1 MKTKI
6 LFMINTMNLGGTEKS
21 LISLLSVMSR
31 DKHDVTILML
41 EKYGELQY
49 FIPKWVKVEYLNGYS
64 SIKNI
69 ISKPPHKT
77 IIEFLKRGRLIK
89 VLKIFNTYVKYKISK
104 NFDCFYF
111 EVLKKH
117 KTIEEYDIAIAYAG
131 PFDFISY
138 FIVKKINAKIK
149 VQWIHFDV
157 SKVLS
162 LATFGNKYYQYF
174 DKIFCV
180 SENAKV
186 VFDDMFP
193 NFCDKTSVFKN
204 IVSKSNL
211 EKSASIGE
219 TFSDGYDGL
228 KILTLGRLSEEK
240 GQQMIP
246 SIVHR
251 LKKDKIKFKWYLIGD
266 GKLKDNLLSQIKELD
281 LRNDLIVLGSKINP
295 YRFVKDCDI
304 YVQTSFHEGYCLTV
318 HEAKILNK
326 PVVITNVASADNL
339 ILNGEDG
346 LIVEINEE
354 AIYTGVKKLI
364 TDTKLR
370 MLLSRNLLALETMSE
385 IKKFNI

>member
-1 MKTKI
+1 
-6 LFMINTMNLGGTEKS
+6 MINTMNLGGTEKS

-89 VLKIFNTYVKYKISK
+89 VLKIFNTSVKYKISK

-117 KTIEEYDIAIAYAG
+117 KTIKEYDIAIAYAG

-385 IKKFNI
+385 KKKFNI

>member
-385 IKKFNI
+385 IKKFNL

>member
-385 IKKFNI
+385 KKKFNI

>member
-117 KTIEEYDIAIAYAG
+117 KTIKEYDIAIAYAG

-385 IKKFNI
+385 IKKFNT

>member
-1 MKTKI
+1 
-6 LFMINTMNLGGTEKS
+6 MINTMNLGGTEKS

-385 IKKFNI
+385 KKI

>member
-326 PVVITNVASADNL
+326 PAVITNVASADNL

-385 IKKFNI
+385 IKKFNT

>member
-1 MKTKI
+1 
-6 LFMINTMNLGGTEKS
+6 MINTMNLGGTEKS

-370 MLLSRNLLALETMSE
+370 MLLSRNLLALEAMSE
-385 IKKFNI
+385 IKKFNL

>member
-204 IVSKSNL
+204 IVSKRNL

-385 IKKFNI
+385 KKN

>member
-266 GKLKDNLLSQIKELD
+266 GKLKDNLISQIKELD

>member
-385 IKKFNI
+385 IKKFNT

>member
-117 KTIEEYDIAIAYAG
+117 KTIKEYDIAIAYAG

-385 IKKFNI
+385 KKKFNI

>member
-1 MKTKI
+1 
-6 LFMINTMNLGGTEKS
+6 MNLGGTEKS

-385 IKKFNI
+385 IKKFNL

>member
-117 KTIEEYDIAIAYAG
+117 KTIKEYDIAIAYAG

>member
-1 MKTKI
+1 
-6 LFMINTMNLGGTEKS
+6 MINTMNLGGTEKS
-21 LISLLSVMSR
+21 LISLLSVMSPE
-31 DKHDVTILML
+31 KYDVTLLIL
-41 EKYGELQY
+41 EKHGELHD
-49 FIPKWVKVEYLNGYS
+49 FIPNWVKVEYLNEYS

-89 VLKIFNTYVKYKISK
+89 VLKIFNIYVKYKISK
-104 NFDCFYF
+104 NFDCFYY
-111 EVLKKH
+111 EVLKNY

-157 SKVLS
+157 SKVIS
-162 LATFGNKYYQYF
+162 VATFGNKYYQYF

-180 SENAKV
+180 SENAKI

-193 NFCDKTSVFKN
+193 HFCDKTSVFKN

-219 TFSDGYDGL
+219 TFSDDYDGL

-295 YRFVKDCDI
+295 YRFVEDCDI
-304 YVQTSFHEGYCLTV
+304 YVQTSFHEGYCLTI
-318 HEAKILNK
+318 HEAKIFNK
-326 PVVITNVASADNL
+326 PVVITNVASASNL
-339 ILNGEDG
+339 IVNNKDG

-354 AIYTGVKKLI
+354 GIYKGVKTLL
-364 TDTKLR
+364 TNNELR
-370 MLLSRNLLALETMSE
+370 FLFRRNLLAQETINE
-385 IKKFNI
+385 IKKFDL

>member
-266 GKLKDNLLSQIKELD
+266 GKLKDNLISQIKELD

-385 IKKFNI
+385 IKKFNT

>member
-370 MLLSRNLLALETMSE
+370 MLLSRKLLALETMSE
-385 IKKFNI
+385 IKKFNT

>member
-370 MLLSRNLLALETMSE
+370 MLLSRNLLALEAMSE
-385 IKKFNI
+385 IKKFNL

>member
-31 DKHDVTILML
+31 DKHDVTILIL

-49 FIPKWVKVEYLNGYS
+49 FIPKWVKIEYLQQYS
-64 SIKNI
+64 NIKNI
-69 ISKPPHKT
+69 VSRPPLQT
-77 IIEFLKRGRLIK
+77 IMESIKRGRLFKASWLLI
-89 VLKIFNTYVKYKISK
+89 IYIIYKMSK
-104 NFDCFYF
+104 NFDYFYY
-111 EVLKKH
+111 EALKNIKLNG
-117 KTIEEYDIAIAYAG
+117 KYDIAIAYAG

-157 SKVLS
+157 SKVIS

-193 NFCDKTSVFKN
+193 HFCDKTSVFKN

-219 TFSDGYDGL
+219 TFPDDYDGL

-266 GKLKDNLLSQIKELD
+266 GKLKDNLLSQIKKLD

-304 YVQTSFHEGYCLTV
+304 YVQTSFHEGYCLTI
-318 HEAKILNK
+318 HEAKIFNK
-326 PVVITNVASADNL
+326 PVVITNVASASNL
-339 ILNGEDG
+339 IVNNKDG

-354 AIYTGVKKLI
+354 GIYKGVKTLL
-364 TDTKLR
+364 TNNELR
-370 MLLSRNLLALETMSE
+370 FLFRRNLLAQETINE
-385 IKKFNI
+385 IKKFDL

>member
-1 MKTKI
+1 
-6 LFMINTMNLGGTEKS
+6 MINTMNLGGTEKS

-385 IKKFNI
+385 KKKFNI

>member
-49 FIPKWVKVEYLNGYS
+49 FIPKWVKIEYLQQYS
-64 SIKNI
+64 NIKNI
-69 ISKPPHKT
+69 VSRPPLQT
-77 IIEFLKRGRLIK
+77 IMESIKRGRLFKASWLLI
-89 VLKIFNTYVKYKISK
+89 IYIIYKMSK
-104 NFDCFYF
+104 NFDYFYY
-111 EVLKKH
+111 EALKNIKLNG
-117 KTIEEYDIAIAYAG
+117 KYDIAIAYAG

-157 SKVLS
+157 SKVIRS
-162 LATFGNKYYQYF
+162 NIFGNRIYPFF
-174 DKIFCV
+174 DKIYCV
-180 SENAKV
+180 SKNAKV

-193 NFCDKTSVFKN
+193 NFRDKTSVFKN

-211 EKSASIGE
+211 EQLVSVGE
-219 TFSDGYDGL
+219 TFSDDYDGL

-246 SIVHR
+246 SVVHR
-251 LKKDKIKFKWYLIGD
+251 LKKDKFKFKWYLIGA
-266 GKLKDNLLSQIKELD
+266 GKLKDDLSSQIKELD
-281 LRNDLIVLGSKINP
+281 LRNNLIVLGSKINP

-318 HEAKILNK
+318 HEAKVLAK
-326 PVVITNVASADNL
+326 PVVMTNVASADSL

-346 LIVEINEE
+346 LIVEINED

-364 TDTKLR
+364 TDTELR
-370 MLLSRNLLALETMSE
+370 MLFSRNLLALETMSE
-385 IKKFNI
+385 INKFNL

>member
-1 MKTKI
+1 
-6 LFMINTMNLGGTEKS
+6 MINTMNLGGTEKS

>member
-117 KTIEEYDIAIAYAG
+117 KTIKEYDIAIAYAG

-240 GQQMIP
+240 GQQMVP

-385 IKKFNI
+385 IKKFNT

>member
-1 MKTKI
+1 
-6 LFMINTMNLGGTEKS
+6 MNLGGTEKS

-117 KTIEEYDIAIAYAG
+117 KTIKEYDIAIAYAG

-385 IKKFNI
+385 KKKFNI

>member
-1 MKTKI
+1 
-6 LFMINTMNLGGTEKS
+6 MINTMNLGGTEKS

-49 FIPKWVKVEYLNGYS
+49 FIPKWVKIEYLQQYS
-64 SIKNI
+64 NIKNI
-69 ISKPPHKT
+69 VSRPPLQT
-77 IIEFLKRGRLIK
+77 IMESIKRGRLFKASWLLI
-89 VLKIFNTYVKYKISK
+89 IYIIYKMSK
-104 NFDCFYF
+104 NFDYFYY
-111 EVLKKH
+111 EALKNIKLNG
-117 KTIEEYDIAIAYAG
+117 KYDIAIAYAG

-157 SKVLS
+157 SKVIS

-174 DKIFCV
+174 DKIYCV
-180 SENAKV
+180 SKNAKV

-193 NFCDKTSVFKN
+193 NFRDKTSVFKN

-211 EKSASIGE
+211 EQLASVGE
-219 TFSDGYDGL
+219 TFSDDYDGL

-385 IKKFNI
+385 INKFNL

>member
-385 IKKFNI
+385 KKI